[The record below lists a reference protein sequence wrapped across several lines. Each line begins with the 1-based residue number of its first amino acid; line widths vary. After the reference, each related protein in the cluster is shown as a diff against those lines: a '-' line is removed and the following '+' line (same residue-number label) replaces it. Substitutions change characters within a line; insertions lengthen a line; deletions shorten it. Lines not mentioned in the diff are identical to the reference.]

1 MSDSNQPGYR
11 QRVHIFLDESGT
23 SASDA
28 ITLVGATV
36 FHDVEAAESVI
47 RAARDRALGD
57 ASIWRD
63 EAKRRKFAQTG
74 FHFTEDSESVRHA
87 FLSTLG
93 QLEFRAYAA
102 YAKNDASRRVS
113 ERLIAMYGALLS
125 SVLTRYRN
133 ARLTVVFEE
142 NSTMDSMY
150 GRIWQ
155 VLVNSVS
162 GLDDA
167 EAFRGTKDAPCL
179 AATDY
184 ALGVTRIH
192 LSGEARDFQ
201 ENRYVALGRNLAYLI
216 DFDDDRHLGGRRHP
230 IV

>member
-1 MSDSNQPGYR
+1 VSDTQQQDNR
-11 QRVHIFLDESGT
+11 QRVHIFLDEAGT
-23 SASDA
+23 SGNDA
-28 ITLVGATV
+28 ITLVGATA
-36 FHDVEAAESVI
+36 FHDVEVAESVI
-47 RAARDRALGD
+47 RAAHGRALGD

-87 FLSTLG
+87 FLATLG

-102 YAKNDASRRVS
+102 FARNDPSRSVS

-125 SVLTRYRN
+125 SVLARYRE

-142 NSTMDSMY
+142 SSMMDSMY

-155 VLVNSVS
+155 VLVSSIS
-162 GLDDA
+162 GLGDA
-167 EAFRGTKDAPCL
+167 QAFRGTKAAPCL
-179 AATDY
+179 AVTDY

-192 LSGEARDFQ
+192 LAGGAHDFQ